1 MIKWLRKLLFERVST
16 KLVAMVLSLILLS
29 ATFISTMYYG
39 SSVSIIGNHVRASTL
54 QGAKQTADYLSLM
67 LTVGT
72 DMGQQIFRN
81 TRLQEALN
89 REKEG
94 GLSVDD
100 RFGIK
105 DSVGQTLNNTI
116 YSSSFVRGIYI
127 LRENGES
134 WGSGL
139 FNPSKVKRYTLS
151 SHDWYSAAVG
161 GKANE
166 FWLPLGYDP
175 FSGGGDDTDLVLTL
189 VDAFRNLKTKAIEGV
204 ILVNLDGQLLKDAAQ
219 RIQLGKTGTWRV
231 VNAEGQVMIGPEAGE
246 WGRPLEPGALAGTIA
261 SQREEVLEFQTQIGE
276 DHVYVV
282 SVGMA
287 GGWKL
292 IGQVP
297 VREIIGDIES
307 LQRKMMLYTALFLLI
322 ALLVGVLFSM
332 RITRPLQ
339 ELTRQMQALEGSNFK
354 ARSKISSRDEIG
366 RLSLRFNQMAVQIET
381 LIEEVN
387 EAGARKREAEIRAL
401 RHQINPHFLYNTL
414 SSIRWMIKLGNGEG
428 AYAGIAALVE
438 LMESSMG
445 KKSIFTT
452 IGEEL
457 ALLRKYMV
465 IQRLRYGDGIA
476 LDVEADEETLGFKI
490 PRLLLQPI
498 VENAI
503 FHGLAPLE
511 GRGTVR
517 LSVRKRD
524 LPPSVV
530 VTIADDGAG
539 MPPEL
544 LESLS
549 REERGAGNT
558 GNADSSGNM
567 GYKGSTG
574 NAGNAGNAGRTGM
587 LGIGLKHVRETIG
600 LYYGGPSGLFIR
612 SEAGRGTVV
621 ELILA
626 REELKDHAL

>member
-1 MIKWLRKLLFERVST
+1 MIKWLRGLLFERVST

-29 ATFISTMYYG
+29 ATLISTMYYG
-39 SSVSIIGNHVRASTL
+39 SSVSIIGNHVRASTK
-54 QGAKQTADYLSLM
+54 QGAQQTADYLSLM

-81 TRLQEALN
+81 NRLQEALN

-94 GLSVDD
+94 SLSVDD
-100 RFGIK
+100 RFEIK
-105 DSVGQTLNNTI
+105 DSIGQTLNNTI

-134 WGSGL
+134 WGSGM

-151 SHDWYSAAVG
+151 GHDWYSTAVG
-161 GKANE
+161 GTANE

-189 VDAFRNLKTKAIEGV
+189 VDAFRDLKTKEIAGV
-204 ILVNLDGQLLKDAAQ
+204 ILVNLDGQLLQDAAQ
-219 RIQLGKTGTWRV
+219 RIQLGKTGAWRV
-231 VNAEGQVMIGPEAGE
+231 VDADGRVMIGPEAAE
-246 WGRPLEPGALAGTIA
+246 WGRLLADGALARTIA
-261 SQREEVLEFQTQIGE
+261 AQRDEALEYQAKVGGE
-276 DHVYVV
+276 SFYVV
-282 SVGMA
+282 SVPMA
-287 GGWKL
+287 NGWKL
-292 IGQVP
+292 VGQVP
-297 VREIIGDIES
+297 VREIVGDIVS
-307 LQRKMMLYTALFLLI
+307 LQRKITMYTALFLLL
-322 ALLVGVLFSM
+322 ALLVGLLFSM

-339 ELTRQMQALEGSNFK
+339 ELTRQMKSLEASNFK
-354 ARSKISSRDEIG
+354 ARSRIASRDEIG
-366 RLSLRFNQMAVQIET
+366 RLSLRFNQMAQQIES
-381 LIEEVN
+381 LIAEVD
-387 EAGARKREAEIRAL
+387 EAGAKKREAEIRAL

-445 KKSIFTT
+445 KSSVFTT

-465 IQRLRYGDGIA
+465 IQRLRYGEGIA
-476 LDVEADEETLGFKI
+476 LEVDADEEALDFRI

-503 FHGLAPLE
+503 FHGLAPRD

-517 LSVRKRD
+517 LTVRRRD
-524 LPPSVV
+524 LPPSVAIA
-530 VTIADDGAG
+530 IADDGAG
-539 MPPEL
+539 MPAEL
-544 LESLS
+544 LESLP
-549 REERGAGNT
+549 R
-558 GNADSSGNM
+558 ADRDP
-567 GYKGSTG
+567 
-574 NAGNAGNAGRTGM
+574 GRPGM
-587 LGIGLKHVRETIG
+587 LGIGLQHVRETIG
-600 LYYGGPSGLFIR
+600 LYYGGISGLSIR

-626 REELKDHAL
+626 PREEMKDDAL